1 VRLVADND
9 AVTDIGPEFPQV
21 LAAAQ
26 EGAPWAWAALY
37 HSVVPQLAGFAR
49 ARGAPEPEDVVGEV
63 FHDVARNIH
72 AFEGGESNFR
82 SWVFTIAHNR
92 LVDQWRRAARG
103 RGEALPAPGDAT
115 SAEAEAVAAVMDGPA
130 FAALESLTEAQRAV
144 MLLRTVADLSLDQVA
159 DVMGTNRNAV
169 KAVQHR
175 AVNRLRKILQEP
187 VTN

>member
-1 VRLVADND
+1 M
-9 AVTDIGPEFPQV
+9 

-37 HSVVPQLAGFAR
+37 HSVAPQLFGFAR

-63 FHDVARNIH
+63 LHDVARNIH
-72 AFEGGESNFR
+72 NFEGTEANFR

-92 LVDQWRRAARG
+92 LVDQWRKAARG
-103 RGEALPAPGDAT
+103 RDDPPPVVGTAT
-115 SAEAEAVAAVMDGPA
+115 SAEAEAVAAAMDGPA
-130 FAALESLTEAQRAV
+130 FAALDALTEGQRNV
-144 MLLRTVADLSLDQVA
+144 MLLRTVADLSLEQVA
-159 DVMGTNRNAV
+159 TVLGTNRNAV

-175 AVNRLRKILQEP
+175 AVQRLRKILQEP

>member
-1 VRLVADND
+1 
-9 AVTDIGPEFPQV
+9 VTDIGPEFPQV

-37 HSVVPQLAGFAR
+37 HSVAPQLAGFAR

-72 AFEGGESNFR
+72 GFGGTEPNFR

-92 LVDQWRRAARG
+92 LVDQWRKTARG
-103 RGEALPAPGDAT
+103 RDGPMPIHEDAT
-115 SAEAEAVAAVMDGPA
+115 SAEAEAVAAAMDGPA
-130 FAALESLTEAQRAV
+130 FAALDELTEAQQAV

-175 AVNRLRKILQEP
+175 AVTRLRKILQEP